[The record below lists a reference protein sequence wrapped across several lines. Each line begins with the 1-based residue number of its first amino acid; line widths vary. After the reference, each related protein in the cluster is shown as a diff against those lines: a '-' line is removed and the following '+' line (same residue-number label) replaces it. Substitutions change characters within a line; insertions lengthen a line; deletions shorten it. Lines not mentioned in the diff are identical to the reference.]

1 MREDE
6 REQRCV
12 SKQSLHLNT
21 INNKYINSYRWHCK
35 DELLSARRF
44 IALFVAPF
52 HRQYFDSC
60 NCAGRFGKSTTR
72 RMLCTVR
79 LKHET
84 QYETHCGAAKMSF
97 RQRGDLLL
105 CWRMDR
111 KWGIGLSTVV
121 NGCVGNV
128 LMAMAVLSSW
138 MEATA
143 EDAAR
148 RGR

>member
-1 MREDE
+1 M
-6 REQRCV
+6 
-12 SKQSLHLNT
+12 
-21 INNKYINSYRWHCK
+21 
-35 DELLSARRF
+35 
-44 IALFVAPF
+44 
-52 HRQYFDSC
+52 
-60 NCAGRFGKSTTR
+60 G
-72 RMLCTVR
+72 

-84 QYETHCGAAKMSF
+84 QYETHRGAAKMSF

-111 KWGIGLSTVV
+111 KWGIGLSTV
-121 NGCVGNV
+121 NGCVRNV
-128 LMAMAVLSSW
+128 LMAMAALSSW